1 MTDPTRPAE
10 AGTLCNPARRGH
22 TGGAMSFRR
31 VEGGDAEPA
40 QATDWIADA
49 TRRLAGLA
57 GPDAVAPEVDP
68 RWGADAVDR
77 LRAAVALQVSGLPR
91 RSRVIATVRPG
102 ITVTE
107 LALSKAVTA
116 ALSDAA
122 AAEAAAVADV
132 ALDLAG
138 ARLAAV
144 HVHLVAVGA
153 EGRSRSLLDGGDRLR
168 ALAEDVVRRMIGD
181 AAVRVDLTWEDLL
194 TPETI

>member
-1 MTDPTRPAE
+1 
-10 AGTLCNPARRGH
+10 
-22 TGGAMSFRR
+22 MSFRR
-31 VEGGDAEPA
+31 VESGHAEPA

-57 GPDAVAPEVDP
+57 GPGSAAPEVDP
-68 RWGADAVDR
+68 RWGADAVER

-91 RSRVIATVRPG
+91 RSRAIETVRPG
-102 ITVTE
+102 IAVTE

-138 ARLAAV
+138 ARLTAV

-153 EGRSRSLLDGGDRLR
+153 DGRSRSLLDGGDRLR

-181 AAVRVDLTWEDLL
+181 ADVRVDLTWEDVL
-194 TPETI
+194 TPEPI